1 MRLSLDECSTSNQPV
16 SVLLLLYHFNYI
28 DMPPG
33 FSFTQSPT
41 HLSLPEKFPG
51 MSYVK
56 YLLLIQYLFIYRCI
70 CAKYEPISSLY
81 NEHFT
86 LWYII

>member
-1 MRLSLDECSTSNQPV
+1 MNAQPV
-16 SVLLLLYHFNYI
+16 TKLCQYYCYSTILIII
-28 DMPPG
+28 DIPPG

-41 HLSLPEKFPG
+41 HLSLPERFPG

-56 YLLLIQYLFIYRCI
+56 YSLLIQYLFIYRCI